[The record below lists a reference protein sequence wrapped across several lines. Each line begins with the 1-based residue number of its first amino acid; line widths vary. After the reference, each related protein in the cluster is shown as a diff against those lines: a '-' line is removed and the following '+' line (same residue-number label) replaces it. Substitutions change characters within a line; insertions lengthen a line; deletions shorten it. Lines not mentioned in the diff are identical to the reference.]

1 MGGSGV
7 TDEKWGSRKKVGG
20 RTITCLIDDNKRDD
34 LTLGDNS
41 IDDFKIGDNLDFTM
55 FMSCICKIICKIMI
69 VFQQTWM
76 NGTLGK
82 HFISMGTSF
91 LVYIINNVLQTF

>member
-1 MGGSGV
+1 M
-7 TDEKWGSRKKVGG
+7 KFIQIIK
-20 RTITCLIDDNKRDD
+20 ITCLIDDNKRDD

-41 IDDFKIGDNLDFTM
+41 IDDFKKGDNLDFTM
-55 FMSCICKIICKIMI
+55 FMSCISNLFVNVNLS

-76 NGTLGK
+76 NGTSGK

-91 LVYIINNVLQTF
+91 WCT

>member
-1 MGGSGV
+1 MSI
-7 TDEKWGSRKKVGG
+7 TQ
-20 RTITCLIDDNKRDD
+20 TITCLIDDNKRDD

-55 FMSCICKIICKIMI
+55 FLSCISDLFT

-76 NGTLGK
+76 NSTFGK
-82 HFISMGTSF
+82 LFISMGK
-91 LVYIINNVLQTF
+91 INNFVLLYF